1 MDNVRI
7 FESEK
12 FGKVRTVNRED
23 GPWFVAAD
31 VCRAL
36 DVTNNRDAVAR
47 LDDDEKGVALIDTP
61 GGEQE
66 MSIISESGLY
76 ALVLSSRKPEAKAFK
91 RWITHEVI
99 PSIRKN
105 GAYATSLDAL
115 SEVLRDEAARNRSK
129 TIEEQREELSRTLG
143 VNVSLFRSRPQPKK
157 QLTPEAAARI
167 LSGVKL
173 AEALPLVRAAL
184 VEAGINL
191 PEIDLI
197 PDGPARRKY
206 TVRVHKPAIDQ
217 DALANA
223 IGRALAHRILLT
235 SDLAEMAELPT
246 RSVDR
251 WVSGQYVP
259 TDDALA
265 RLDAALRSSYPNLY
279 DI

>member
-12 FGKVRTVNRED
+12 FGKVRTVNREG

-36 DVTNNRDAVAR
+36 ELSDVSMSLKR
-47 LDDDEKGVALIDTP
+47 LDDDEKGTNPICTP

-66 MSIISESGLY
+66 MSIINEPGLY

-129 TIEEQREELSRTLG
+129 TLEEQREELSRTLG

-206 TVRVHKPAIDQ
+206 TVRVHKPVIDQ

-251 WVSGQYVP
+251 WVNGQYVP

-265 RLDAALRSSYPNLY
+265 RLDAALRSNYPNLY